1 MRNRRNAGKV
11 TAASAITIWLALSST
26 VRADPAYVSLDA
38 GGGLAAFPKF
48 PGAGAERIWP
58 LPAIDAHYG
67 PLFLDTL
74 HGRGLGLTFLDH
86 RSFHL
91 GTSLWFR
98 NSRTHH
104 DGATVANLPDINRAA
119 KLAMFASVTPGPYA
133 LGATFSRDL
142 GGSNGWTLDTN
153 AAWRFSPGSRT
164 HASLGMSATFA
175 SRRFMDTWFGVTSSQ
190 SAASGLPQ
198 YAPAGGLES
207 AGPAVMLMLDLTSTW
222 YLNSAV
228 SYNVLTHK
236 AGDSPIVQRRGAP
249 TLTIAFIHRFGS

>member
-1 MRNRRNAGKV
+1 MHRQNAGKV
-11 TAASAITIWLALSST
+11 TAASAIAIWLALPLP

-38 GGGLAAFPKF
+38 GAGLAAFPKYL
-48 PGAGAERIWP
+48 GARTERIWP

-67 PLFLDTL
+67 LLFLDTL
-74 HGRGLGLTFLDH
+74 HGRGLGLTFLD
-86 RSFHL
+86 RRGIRL

-104 DGATVANLPDINRAA
+104 DSATVADLPDINRAA
-119 KLAMFASVTPGPYA
+119 KVSVFASVTPGPYVF
-133 LGATFSRDL
+133 GAAFSRDL

-153 AAWRFSPGSRT
+153 AAWRFSPGSRA
-164 HASLGMSATFA
+164 HASLGMTATLA
-175 SRRFMDTWFGVTSSQ
+175 GRRFMDTWFGITGSQ
-190 SAASGLPQ
+190 SAVSGLTP

-207 AGPAVMLMLDLTSTW
+207 AGLAAMFRLDLTATW

-228 SYNVLTHK
+228 SYDVLTHK

-249 TLTIAFIHRFGS
+249 TLTIAFVHRFGS